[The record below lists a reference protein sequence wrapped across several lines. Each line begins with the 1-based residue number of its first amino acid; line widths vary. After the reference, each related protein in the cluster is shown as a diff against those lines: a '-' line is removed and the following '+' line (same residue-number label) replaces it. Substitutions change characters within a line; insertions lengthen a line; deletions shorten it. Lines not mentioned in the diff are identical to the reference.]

1 MSKGF
6 ITLGINTE
14 VNKIKYCYGLALSI
28 KGCDPEA
35 EVCLVVDKGKVD
47 EVPKEYHHVLD
58 YIVELPYG
66 NTAYKDGFHGMN
78 LWQLYHCSPFEENIY
93 LDADT
98 LMHNVKIEDL
108 WNLLSKN
115 EMSIPKNAFSYRNLP
130 ADPRMRF
137 EFEETYKLPQFYNNL
152 IYWKHGT
159 QTAEEWFK
167 LADPILQDWRSVYNN
182 FFQDKKPDTFNKNVL
197 CNLITH
203 YGDLKEQV
211 QCFVGNHYDIHS
223 DNQGVW
229 YDEVPDNWTEMINY
243 WVSDNGKVQI
253 ENSIISSGIIHYTDE
268 NFLTDEV
275 IDVYRTNIINKQSR
289 T

>member
-1 MSKGF
+1 VSKGF

-14 VNKIKYCYGLALSI
+14 IDRLKYCYGLALSI
-28 KGCDPEA
+28 KDSDPES
-35 EVCLVVDKGKVD
+35 EVCVVVDKGKSD

-58 YIVELPYG
+58 YIVELPFG
-66 NTAYKDGFHGMN
+66 NTAHKDGFHGMN

-98 LMHNVKIEDL
+98 LLHNVNTQDL
-108 WNLLSKN
+108 WKVVGKN
-115 EMSIPKNAFSYRNLP
+115 EMSIPRNAFSYRNLP
-130 ADPRMRF
+130 ADPRLRF
-137 EFEETYKLPQFYNNL
+137 EFENTYALPQNYNNIL
-152 IYWKHGT
+152 YWKHNT
-159 QTAEEWFK
+159 KTAEEWFK
-167 LADPILQDWRSVYNN
+167 MADPCLQDWRSVYNN
-182 FFQDKKPDTFNKNVL
+182 FFQDKKPDTFNKNIL

-203 YGDLKEQV
+203 FCDVSKDV
-211 QCFVGNHYDIHS
+211 DCFVGNHYDIHS

-229 YDEVPDNWTEMINY
+229 FDEVPDNWTEMINY
-243 WVSDNGKVQI
+243 WVSDNGKIQI

-275 IDVYRTNIINKQSR
+275 IDVYRTNITNKQDR